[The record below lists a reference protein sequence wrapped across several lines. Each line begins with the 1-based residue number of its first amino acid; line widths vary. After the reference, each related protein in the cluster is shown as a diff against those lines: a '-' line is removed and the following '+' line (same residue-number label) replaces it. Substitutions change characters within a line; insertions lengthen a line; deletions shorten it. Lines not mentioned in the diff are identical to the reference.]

1 MGGGGQHP
9 LQRREALGDEK
20 GDVFKG
26 LALHLHQEVIP
37 PTHQVDRAHLIEV
50 GDGMGDF
57 LKAVVQF
64 GADPDF
70 DKGFDPL
77 GFGQFIVIDEGFV
90 SADDTVV
97 LILGNAGRDGPPRF
111 RRS

>member
-1 MGGGGQHP
+1 
-9 LQRREALGDEK
+9 
-20 GDVFKG
+20 
-26 LALHLHQEVIP
+26 
-37 PTHQVDRAHLIEV
+37 
-50 GDGMGDF
+50 MGDF

-90 SADDTVV
+90 SADDTVDA
-97 LILGNAGRDGPPRF
+97 LAYILG
-111 RRS
+111 